1 MSRRNIP
8 SAAQVRRWQITPPRE
23 EQPAPRPLRKGVY
36 DQGTPVRHG
45 YSVADLSRIASF
57 VVRDAARRG
66 MRDLDEKRSAAMC
79 ALIETLHAHECDPGS
94 SVLIR
99 AAEDAISRES
109 DRFWSN
115 LGYNSKTKEHQ
126 KGFPRYW
133 HHVPATPLDEA
144 VAERVAVLQILAALT
159 DRQQQVV
166 HTLAETGDRRA
177 TALALGVDPTTISAV
192 LGNARRAFMALWLEG
207 ETPQVKDYR
216 AGRANPYSAEAA
228 AARPEIARRAVR
240 VREQRRAAAREAAA
254 WPTR

>member
-8 SAAQVRRWQITPPRE
+8 SAAQVRRWATTPPPDAER
-23 EQPAPRPLRKGVY
+23 APRPLRKGAY
-36 DQGTPVRHG
+36 DQETPIRHG
-45 YSVADLSRIASF
+45 YTVADLSRIAAF
-57 VVRDAARRG
+57 AVRAAARRG

-115 LGYNSKTKEHQ
+115 WGYNATTKERQ

-133 HHVPATPLDEA
+133 HRVPGTPLDEA
-144 VAERVAVLQILAALT
+144 VTERVAVLQALAALT

-207 ETPQVKDYR
+207 ETPRAKDYR
-216 AGRANPYSAEAA
+216 IGRANPYSAEAA

-240 VREQRRAAAREAAA
+240 VREARRAAAREAAA
-254 WPTR
+254 